1 MKDVKGY
8 TYESALKEEKELE
21 EKIRA
26 ELDSLGKP
34 ELMAVVKD
42 YAAVSTIRRTLA
54 ALERRKP

>member
-42 YAAVSTIRRTLA
+42 YAAVTSIRLA
-54 ALERRKP
+54 IAVYEGC